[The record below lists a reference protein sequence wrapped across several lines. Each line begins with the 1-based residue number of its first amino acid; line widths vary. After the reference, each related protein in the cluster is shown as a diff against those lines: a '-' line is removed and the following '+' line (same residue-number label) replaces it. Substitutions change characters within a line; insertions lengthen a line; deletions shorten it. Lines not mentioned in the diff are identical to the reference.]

1 MNKQP
6 VLLDFSQIRD
16 WISGLLDKRG
26 FGEGLLGKQDED
38 FVVVSR
44 GAVGVLDEAALA
56 EKKAELHK
64 NYTDIFLVY
73 VGEEDLYIGGK
84 ITDAVSTG
92 PGEWRGL
99 NLVGAEKMHVK
110 MGDIVIIPKGI
121 AHKHGIGNMKMI
133 IVKVG

>member
-1 MNKQP
+1 MNKKP
-6 VLLDFSQIRD
+6 VFLSYVEIRN
-16 WISGLLDKRG
+16 WISSLFGKRG
-26 FGEGLLGKQDED
+26 SGEGLLGKQDED
-38 FVVVSR
+38 FVVVSC
-44 GAVGVLDEAALA
+44 GATGVPDEAALA
-56 EKKAELHK
+56 EKKAERHE

-73 VGEEDLYIGGK
+73 AGEEDLYIGGE

-99 NLVGAEKMHVK
+99 NLVGAIRVHLRA
-110 MGDIVIIPKGI
+110 GDVIIIPKGI